1 MPDSGSP
8 SNSRALA
15 IVGKLATATTSATAV
30 APVSL
35 RMPAAVMQPNRDANR
50 DRIYATAGRY
60 EKS

>member
-8 SNSRALA
+8 SNSMALA

-35 RMPAAVMQPNRDANR
+35 RMPAAVMQSNSDANR
-50 DRIYATAGRY
+50 DRISASPGRQLQ
-60 EKS
+60 K